1 MYLNPEPRVKSISA
15 SGNAFITH
23 ADKKSVLMDYR
34 QKFSALGDRI
44 RDKAAS
50 YNQEMPS
57 PTRFQ
62 IGLLLALALPAV
74 FLRQYFIAFVLML
87 LVTALSVITNRFE
100 LGRFG
105 LELATFSS
113 VTMAMIFPPR
123 IAASLAFIY
132 IVLQM
137 FSGSTPGV
145 YLIWVVPTYTIA
157 AYIIATL
164 NLANVVTVGIYT
176 TIISQTFFA
185 TMTFIMSRSRLPK
198 YLRYAAFNLVF
209 NFLMFQSFARPL
221 LSLMNN

>member
-23 ADKKSVLMDYR
+23 AEKKPVLMNYR
-34 QKFSALGDRI
+34 QKLSGLGDRI

-57 PTRFQ
+57 PSRFQ

-132 IVLQM
+132 IVLQI

-145 YLIWVVPTYTIA
+145 YLTWVVPTYTIA
-157 AYIIATL
+157 AYTIATL
-164 NLANVVTVGIYT
+164 EIANVVTVGIYT
-176 TIISQTFFA
+176 TVISQAFFA

-198 YLRYAAFNLVF
+198 YLQYAAFNLVF